1 MGAFQAEVW
10 TPQEAKGIDLLIV
23 SLKYGALPGAMDS
36 IRQVTGENT
45 TVMSLMNGVDSEKLI
60 SD

>member
-1 MGAFQAEVW
+1 M
-10 TPQEAKGIDLLIV
+10 IV

-60 SD
+60 SDEVELPM

>member
-1 MGAFQAEVW
+1 MMGFIIRSMD

-45 TVMSLMNGVDSEKLI
+45 GRRCYERRGQ
-60 SD
+60 